1 MAVLP
6 VPPAKYEVLNGFKQP
21 ADSTN
26 TDTTFPVGK
35 DNQLFI
41 YGTIDIG
48 GNLVSAT
55 RILNALNSVNPY
67 SISVTASA
75 VPISGKTAIVGGTG
89 LALTLAAPEPGA
101 LCDMWLASIS
111 SSAVTVKTPAGV
123 TFDGTNNTAT
133 FTTGGFQL
141 TVGYASA
148 TRWQIVYNNGVT
160 FSTT

>member
-6 VPPAKYEVLNGFKQP
+6 IPPAKCEVLNGFKQP

-26 TDTTFPVGK
+26 TDPAFPVGK
-35 DNQLFI
+35 DNQLFF
-41 YGTIDIG
+41 YGTMDVG
-48 GNLVSAT
+48 GTLITAT
-55 RILNALNSVNPY
+55 RFLNVLNSVNPY

-75 VPISGKTAIVGGTG
+75 VAISGRTAIVGGTG

-111 SSAVTVKTPAGV
+111 SGAVTVKTPAGV

-133 FTTGGFQL
+133 FTTGGFEL
-141 TVGYASA
+141 TVGYSSA
-148 TRWQIVYNNGVT
+148 TRWLIVYNNGVT